1 MKKEPDQLE
10 RLCRPRPGALRRR
23 GFLLLSSKALLAGL
37 SVFLMPGYLKATPSA
52 VKESIALLTGN
63 AELEKGLV
71 TVSMPRI
78 YRQPEFVPI
87 KVTVDSPMT
96 PDDYV
101 KAVHLFAE
109 RNPEPDVATFTF
121 TPECGKAEVI
131 TRLRLVQSQVVV
143 AVAELSDG
151 TFYVGKG
158 FSKISTGTGSC
169 G

>member
-1 MKKEPDQLE
+1 MLF
-10 RLCRPRPGALRRR
+10 RHGSLGRR
-23 GFLLLSSKALLAGL
+23 GFLALSSRAMLAGL
-37 SVFLMPGYLKATPSA
+37 SAILLPGSLKATPSA

-63 AELEKGLV
+63 AEPEKGLV
-71 TVSMPRI
+71 TVTMPKI

-87 KVTVDSPMT
+87 RVTVESPMT

-101 KAVHLFAE
+101 KAIHLFAE
-109 RNPEPDVATFTF
+109 RNPEPGVATFTF
-121 TPECGKAEVI
+121 TPESGKAEVI
-131 TRLRLVQSQVVV
+131 TRLRLMESQIVI

-151 TFYVGKG
+151 SFYVGKG

>member
-10 RLCRPRPGALRRR
+10 TVFRHGTLRRR
-23 GFLLLSSKALLAGL
+23 GFLSLSSKVLLAGL
-37 SVFLMPGYLKATPSA
+37 AAVFIPGTLKATPAS
-52 VKESIALLTGN
+52 VKERIASLTGN

-71 TVSMPRI
+71 TVTLPKI
-78 YRQPEFVPI
+78 YHQPEFVPI

-109 RNPEPDVATFTF
+109 RNPEPVVATFTF
-121 TPECGKAEVI
+121 TPECAKAEVI
-131 TRLRLVQSQVVV
+131 TRMRLVQSQVVV

-151 TFYVGKG
+151 SFYVGKG
-158 FSKISTGTGSC
+158 FSKISTGAGSC

>member
-1 MKKEPDQLE
+1 MKEEQTQLE
-10 RLCRPRPGALRRR
+10 TLFRLGGLRRR
-23 GFLLLSSKALLAGL
+23 GFLSLSSKAVVAGL
-37 SVFLMPGYLKATPSA
+37 SAILIPGYLKATPSA

-71 TVSMPRI
+71 TVSMPRV
-78 YRQPEFVPI
+78 YHQPEFVPI
-87 KVTVDSPMT
+87 KVAVESPMT

-101 KAVHLFAE
+101 RAIHLFAE
-109 RNPEPDVATFTF
+109 RNPEPTVASFTF

-131 TRLRLVQSQVVV
+131 TRVRLVQSQVVV

-151 TFYVGKG
+151 SFYVGKG
-158 FSKISTGTGSC
+158 FSKISTGAGSC

>member
-1 MKKEPDQLE
+1 MKKETDQLE
-10 RLCRPRPGALRRR
+10 MLFRHGSLGRR
-23 GFLLLSSKALLAGL
+23 GFLALSSRAMLAGL
-37 SVFLMPGYLKATPSA
+37 SAILLPGSLKATPSA

-63 AELEKGLV
+63 AEPEKGLV
-71 TVSMPRI
+71 TVTMPKI

-87 KVTVDSPMT
+87 RVTVESPMT

-101 KAVHLFAE
+101 KAVYLFAE
-109 RNPEPDVATFTF
+109 RNPEPGVATFTF
-121 TPECGKAEVI
+121 TPESGKADVI
-131 TRLRLVQSQVVV
+131 TRLRLMESQIVI

-151 TFYVGKG
+151 SFYVGKG

>member
-1 MKKEPDQLE
+1 MKKETDQLE
-10 RLCRPRPGALRRR
+10 MLFRHGSLGRR
-23 GFLLLSSKALLAGL
+23 GFLALSSRAMLAGL
-37 SVFLMPGYLKATPSA
+37 SAILLPGSLKATPSA

-63 AELEKGLV
+63 AEPEKGLV
-71 TVSMPRI
+71 TVTMPKI

-87 KVTVDSPMT
+87 RVTVESPMT

-101 KAVHLFAE
+101 KAIHLFAE
-109 RNPEPDVATFTF
+109 RNPEPGVATFTF
-121 TPECGKAEVI
+121 TPESGKAEVI
-131 TRLRLVQSQVVV
+131 TRLRLMESQIVI

-151 TFYVGKG
+151 SFYVGKG